1 MTVFYPHLFIHLS
14 VDVDGEETLSVDHA
28 VRLALHY
35 LAISIV
41 ITAHMV
47 KTFRI
52 MVTLGSDSKNIPMIQ
67 LLNLAAFCSW
77 NRMNYSSSDLIISPK
92 FRHL

>member
-1 MTVFYPHLFIHLS
+1 MTVFHPHLVIHLT

-28 VRLALHY
+28 VRLALHH

-52 MVTLGSDSKNIPMIQ
+52 MVMLGGFDSKKIPMMQ
-67 LLNLAAFCSW
+67 LLKPRSLLQLGPDEQQQF
-77 NRMNYSSSDLIISPK
+77 
-92 FRHL
+92 

>member
-1 MTVFYPHLFIHLS
+1 MTVFDPHLFIHLS
-14 VDVDGEETLSVDHA
+14 VDVDGEETLPVDHA
-28 VRLALHY
+28 VRLPLHH

-52 MVTLGSDSKNIPMIQ
+52 MVTLGSDSKKYSNDTTVEPRSLLQ
-67 LLNLAAFCSW
+67 LEPDELQQF
-77 NRMNYSSSDLIISPK
+77 
-92 FRHL
+92 

>member
-28 VRLALHY
+28 VRLALHH

-41 ITAHMV
+41 ITAHKV

-52 MVTLGSDSKNIPMIQ
+52 MVMLGSDSKKIPMIQ
-67 LLNLAAFCSW
+67 LLKPRSLLQLGPDEQQQF
-77 NRMNYSSSDLIISPK
+77 
-92 FRHL
+92 

>member
-1 MTVFYPHLFIHLS
+1 MTVFHPHLVIHLT

-28 VRLALHY
+28 VRLALHH

-41 ITAHMV
+41 ITAHKA

-52 MVTLGSDSKNIPMIQ
+52 MVITKRFQ
-67 LLNLAAFCSW
+67 LLKPRSLLQLGPDEQQQF
-77 NRMNYSSSDLIISPK
+77 
-92 FRHL
+92 

>member
-1 MTVFYPHLFIHLS
+1 MTAFHPHLFIHLS

-28 VRLALHY
+28 VRLALHH
-35 LAISIV
+35 LAAISIV

-52 MVTLGSDSKNIPMIQ
+52 MVMLGSDSKKIPMIQ
-67 LLNLAAFCSW
+67 LLKPRSLLQLGPDEQQQF
-77 NRMNYSSSDLIISPK
+77 
-92 FRHL
+92 